1 MHKCHSYLFILG
13 WLLFNSC
20 AQKDSSQTTLAVQYP
35 NEDAPLAL
43 LMREVFLDLE
53 EIKFSVEQGENIK
66 SYLKRH
72 KEILVA
78 HPTNPVV
85 KTATFE
91 MMGNAYLESLK
102 RLEESPKSQLSENYK
117 VLISSCLGC
126 HQQYC
131 PGPIKRIQ
139 LLNLGD

>member
-1 MHKCHSYLFILG
+1 MHKISTFLFMIGCL
-13 WLLFNSC
+13 WLYSC
-20 AQKDSSQTTLAVQYP
+20 TQKESNDAKVAVQYP

-43 LMREVFLDLE
+43 LMREVFLDME
-53 EIKFSVEQGENIK
+53 EIKLSVEQGENIK
-66 SYLKRH
+66 SYLKKH
-72 KEILVA
+72 KEILQA
-78 HPTNPVV
+78 HPTNPAV

-102 RLEESPKSQLSENYK
+102 NLEESPKAQLSENYQ

-139 LLNLGD
+139 LLNLGG